1 MAVVIWQNAP
11 AMALEVGCFDGIT
24 PAEELA
30 EHGNL
35 GVGAF
40 DQLDGEMVGVDGVF
54 HQVLADSRAAPAPPG
69 ASLAFCMVVDYT
81 GGDPLPLPPDTTQ
94 HTLPAVLD
102 GHGVSPN
109 LVYTLRIDG
118 TFADLRTRCV
128 RPQSRPYPPLAEATR
143 TQTEFAYDRIAG
155 TMVGFRTPAYV
166 GHIMPPGHH
175 LHFLSADRTVGGH
188 VLSFGGV
195 DGTVTVEHVDRHDIC
210 YPDTGDFPHTVVPG

>member
-11 AMALEVGCFDGIT
+11 AQALEVGCYDGIT
-24 PAEELA
+24 PARELA

-54 HQVLADSRAAPAPPG
+54 YQVTADSRAVPAAPG
-69 ASLAFCMVVDYT
+69 ATLPFCMVVDYT
-81 GGDPLPLPPDTTQ
+81 GGDPLPLPPHTTDE
-94 HTLPAVLD
+94 TLPAVLD
-102 GHGVSPN
+102 DHGVSPN

-118 TFADLRTRCV
+118 TFTGLRTRCV
-128 RPQSRPYPPLAEATR
+128 RRQSRPFPPLSRATED
-143 TQTEFAYDRIAG
+143 QTEFSYDRIAG

-188 VLSFGGV
+188 VLSFRGV
-195 DGTVTVEHVDRHDIC
+195 DASVTVEHVDRHDIC
-210 YPDTGDFPHTVVPG
+210 YPDTGDFPHKVVPG